1 MPRDLFDVV
10 THPSA
15 RTTRTRVTLP
25 VSIAL
30 HALGL
35 AAIVAMPLVATDELP
50 DPHVRVV
57 FETPGQLPT
66 PSTPPEMRRP
76 SAPAQYQHEGAA
88 PTEAPSGIVA
98 ESGLVR
104 ADAVEGTDVGPGA
117 PGLVEGVP
125 GGFSAG
131 GALDP
136 APPPPPPAPRRIGG
150 DIRPPGKTGHVS
162 PVYPLI
168 AREAHVEGVVIL
180 EAIIGPRGFV
190 EDVRVLRSIPL
201 LDQAALDAVRQW
213 TYRPTLLNGVPVPI
227 VMTVTVQFRLQ

>member
-1 MPRDLFDVV
+1 
-10 THPSA
+10 
-15 RTTRTRVTLP
+15 LP

-35 AAIVAMPLVATDELP
+35 AAIIAMPLVATDVLP
-50 DPHVRVV
+50 DPLVRIV

-66 PSTPPEMRRP
+66 PSTPPEMRRAA
-76 SAPAQYQHEGAA
+76 APAQFQHEGAA
-88 PTEAPSGIVA
+88 PTEAPSGIGA

-104 ADAVEGTDVGPGA
+104 ADAVQGTDVGSGA

-136 APPPPPPAPRRIGG
+136 APPPPAPRRIGG
-150 DIRPPGKTGHVS
+150 DIRPPEKTGHVS
-162 PVYPLI
+162 PVYPPI
-168 AREAHVEGVVIL
+168 AQQAHVEGVVIL
-180 EAIIGPRGFV
+180 EAIIGPGGAV

-201 LDQAALDAVRQW
+201 LDQAAIDAVRRW